1 MPKKI
6 TKEENDEINS
16 ALAELENEDEIV
28 CDYTER
34 QEELDWM
41 AARLCEMSK
50 KISICSS
57 KQSVYNAEQ
66 SLAEDGC
73 MQERSLL
80 EILDEMLTEYEI
92 FVNNS
97 EQLIKEAK
105 KKLREEKRKC
115 KAKENSSSGSSKR
128 AK

>member
-1 MPKKI
+1 
-6 TKEENDEINS
+6 
-16 ALAELENEDEIV
+16 
-28 CDYTER
+28 
-34 QEELDWM
+34 
-41 AARLCEMSK
+41 
-50 KISICSS
+50 
-57 KQSVYNAEQ
+57 
-66 SLAEDGC
+66 

-97 EQLIKEAK
+97 EQLIKDAK

-115 KAKENSSSGSSKR
+115 KAKKNSSSGSSKR

>member
-1 MPKKI
+1 
-6 TKEENDEINS
+6 
-16 ALAELENEDEIV
+16 
-28 CDYTER
+28 
-34 QEELDWM
+34 
-41 AARLCEMSK
+41 
-50 KISICSS
+50 
-57 KQSVYNAEQ
+57 
-66 SLAEDGC
+66 

-115 KAKENSSSGSSKR
+115 KAKKNSSSGSSKR